1 MKTPEIDK
9 VEFNATGAD
18 GTHMRFTSNLLNFL
32 ANRRIPRKFHL
43 SDWLQAL
50 DNEMLYHLRELAR
63 MALDDPES
71 MGTTVDDIVSLVIHI
86 LAAERQTV
94 EVNFRK
100 DQLGHYISMLHHLAA
115 LERLRRNGLL
125 AYKSFMSIE
134 PEAANEVVI
143 PQDAIYQADEIRRE
157 IMQSMH

>member
-1 MKTPEIDK
+1 MKILETENP
-9 VEFNATGAD
+9 EFNATNAD

-32 ANRRIPRKFHL
+32 ANRGRSSKFHL

-50 DNEMLYHLRELAR
+50 DNEMLFHLRELAR
-63 MALDDPES
+63 MTLDDPES

-86 LAAERQTV
+86 LAAERQTI

-100 DQLGHYISMLHHLAA
+100 DQLGHYIGMLHHLVA

-143 PQDAIYQADEIRRE
+143 PQEAISQADAIRKE